1 MTRVRRL
8 AVFFVASVLLFSVMI
23 LPVYAKAD
31 ININTFSDEQLYDY
45 LMEKTKND
53 FLIAISEICKES
65 VPAQITVVGVAL
77 SNRSDITD
85 DELVQLISD
94 NGNPYFLRRIAV
106 ETYAFRQ
113 PALIDDRINAIIAD
127 ESEAADLRMILVSLL
142 ADFMNTSDVAM
153 LTSVSNNADDNL
165 AYNSIKALERVQP
178 EAAFSIAVSIYEN
191 YEMETPA
198 RISIAAKVL
207 SNHLGS
213 SVQSRVMS
221 SETITVNEFI
231 NRSAIIF
238 SNTDNEEVRYAI
250 SRATE
255 SLSEDGVAPLTVTP
269 RATGF
274 QGYAAYRDG
283 VISENLNLNW
293 HAAIIT
299 GTETSMMYYIFA
311 HARGSGATT
320 ELGSYSDF
328 IGDGDPQGY
337 YRPASTTLTRSQ
349 RDAVCAT
356 ATDLAYARIP
366 YVFMNPISYSISSSA
381 FGKYPIDDIL
391 AIRCDGFVEYA
402 YEYNDIRVY
411 GDDTYWNISR
421 VGTAYTE
428 EHGGFQLTPRKQAN
442 DYMVRLGSL

>member
-238 SNTDNEEVRYAI
+238 
-250 SRATE
+250 
-255 SLSEDGVAPLTVTP
+255 
-269 RATGF
+269 
-274 QGYAAYRDG
+274 
-283 VISENLNLNW
+283 
-293 HAAIIT
+293 
-299 GTETSMMYYIFA
+299 
-311 HARGSGATT
+311 
-320 ELGSYSDF
+320 
-328 IGDGDPQGY
+328 
-337 YRPASTTLTRSQ
+337 
-349 RDAVCAT
+349 
-356 ATDLAYARIP
+356 
-366 YVFMNPISYSISSSA
+366 
-381 FGKYPIDDIL
+381 
-391 AIRCDGFVEYA
+391 
-402 YEYNDIRVY
+402 
-411 GDDTYWNISR
+411 
-421 VGTAYTE
+421 
-428 EHGGFQLTPRKQAN
+428 
-442 DYMVRLGSL
+442 